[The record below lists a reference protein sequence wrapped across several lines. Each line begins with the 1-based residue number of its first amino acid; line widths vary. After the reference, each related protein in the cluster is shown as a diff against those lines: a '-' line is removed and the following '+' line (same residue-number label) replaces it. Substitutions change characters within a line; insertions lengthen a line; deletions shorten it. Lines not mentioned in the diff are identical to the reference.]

1 LVKSFIQSLLKG
13 LIMSSIAIITDTNA
27 SLPDALVKKHNIILV
42 PIQIQFGEDSY
53 TTGVDIDD
61 EKLFKLIDARN
72 VLPTTAAP
80 SPAAFEG
87 AYQKAFDAGYEQV
100 ICICCSSEVSAT
112 YNNAK
117 LAAEAFETRDISV
130 VDSKQLSLAE
140 GFQVLAAAEAAEAG
154 EEKANILP
162 KLEVIQKKSHVYGAL
177 PTLKYLAM
185 GGRVGKL
192 AAGFGNTLEI
202 KPILTSRDGKLD
214 LLEKVRTW
222 RKAKQRLV
230 DLGVE
235 SVDGKP
241 IVRVGMVHVNNES
254 GVMALYD
261 SLKEAL
267 ALPEESILAEFTP
280 GLSVH
285 TGSGVIAFVVITE

>member
-1 LVKSFIQSLLKG
+1 
-13 LIMSSIAIITDTNA
+13 MSSIAIITDTNA
-27 SLPDALVKKHNIILV
+27 SLPEALVKKHKIIQV
-42 PIQIQFGEDSY
+42 PIKIQFGEESY

-61 EKLFKLIDARN
+61 EKLFEMIDARKI
-72 VLPTTAAP
+72 LPTTAAP
-80 SPAAFEG
+80 SPAAFKQ
-87 AYQKAFDAGYEQV
+87 AYQQAIDGGYEEI

-112 YNNAK
+112 FNNAQ
-117 LAAEAFETRDISV
+117 LGAEEFNGREINV

-140 GFQVLAAAEAAEAG
+140 GFQVLAAAESAEAG
-154 EEKANILP
+154 EDTTKILT
-162 KLEVIQKKSHVYGAL
+162 KLQEIQKRTHVYGAL

-230 DLGVE
+230 ELGIE
-235 SVDGKP
+235 NVDGKP
-241 IVRVGMVHVNNES
+241 IERVGLVHVNNES
-254 GVMALYD
+254 GVLNLGD
-261 SLKEAL
+261 SLKEAM
-267 ALPEESILAEFTP
+267 ALPEESIVAEFTP

-285 TGSGVIAFVVITE
+285 TGSGVIAFVLVTQ